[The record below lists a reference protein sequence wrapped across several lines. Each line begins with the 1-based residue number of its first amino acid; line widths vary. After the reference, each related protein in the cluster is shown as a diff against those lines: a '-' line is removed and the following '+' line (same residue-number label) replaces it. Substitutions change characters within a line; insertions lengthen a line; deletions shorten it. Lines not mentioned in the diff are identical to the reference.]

1 MKHTFKEWFAT
12 TRYWSFPVSTMPVV
26 VSALLLAVLQGPAT
40 INWIHVLLAVIGV
53 VLFHAAGN
61 LLSDVGDYRS
71 GADSEDAYS
80 VPNLVKGFFTAK
92 QYLVLSGTLFALGIV
107 LGLFLTLHSSWQ
119 LLVVGG
125 LGFVM
130 TVLYTRSKNVFLS
143 DLNVFVIYG
152 VLIML
157 GTSIVAIGS
166 IDWRVLL
173 LSVPQGLIT
182 LSVLHA
188 NNTVDIAN
196 DSKAGIHTI
205 AMALGVQWSARLFVA
220 YQVLPY
226 LWVVLC
232 AACGL
237 MPWTVLIALLSLPVA
252 IGNMRKALG
261 YNVSGREALVGLDL
275 CCAKLQL
282 LFSLTL
288 AAGLLL
294 ALFLV

>member
-205 AMALGVQWSARLFVA
+205 AMALGVQWSARLFVG